1 MLGTIIA
8 IIVTIITGY
17 LIVKKYKAQPVLL
30 MSGIFLMA
38 CAVLIVG
45 KPLLNAKQTTGLIW
59 FDIFK
64 YITTLFESRAAGLGM
79 IIMAVAGFTRYMDKI
94 GASKVLVK
102 ICIKP
107 LELFHA
113 PYVVLGLG
121 YIVGQILNIF
131 IPSASGLGL
140 LLMLTMYPILVSLG
154 VSKGGAT
161 AMIATASCLDLGPG
175 SGNATL
181 AAKNA
186 GMDVAVYFAS
196 YQIPVAIGV
205 MAVVAIS
212 HMFVQQHFDK
222 KEGHL
227 AKKIDL
233 EGHAEGEDDPS
244 KLYALLPILPLFLI
258 LVFSKL
264 FIASIKMDVVTAMI
278 ISIIVSM
285 IFEYVRKRDL
295 KEVLKSMQIFFDGM
309 GTQFAAVVTLI
320 VAGEV
325 FAKGLTSIG
334 AIDTII
340 KGAQNAGFG
349 SLGMTLVMTGVIVVA
364 SIVMGSGNA
373 PFFAFAALAPAVAA
387 KMGIAPVLMLLPMQ
401 FAAGIARNVS
411 PITAVVVAVS
421 GISNVPPIEIAKRS
435 AIPMGLGLL
444 ATLIG
449 TFTLLH

>member
-212 HMFVQQHFDK
+212 HMFVQQYFDK